1 MEQTIRILVVDDEP
15 DIRQVLHS
23 LLEAQGYSV
32 QEAANGRLAVEFIRE
47 NPDLDL
53 ILMDI
58 MMPELGGVEASREIR
73 AISSAP
79 ILFLTAKSQERDML
93 QAYQSGGD
101 DYLVKPFDGEE
112 LLMRLE
118 ALQRRSQRAKAQA
131 APAPSETLKVGEFE
145 FDSVRQTL
153 ALNGTSVQLTPK
165 EYQILYTLALK
176 PETVMSKEEL
186 IEAVWGKEY
195 LDDAISIAVYVRK
208 IREKIEQNPAKP
220 RYLKTAWGMG
230 YSFSI
235 K

>member
-1 MEQTIRILVVDDEP
+1 MKVMLVDDEP
-15 DIRQVLHS
+15 SFHVLVQSVCESAGHEFRGVGDSRQAIEVFRAYAPDVVL
-23 LLEAQGYSV
+23 L
-32 QEAANGRLAVEFIRE
+32 
-47 NPDLDL
+47 
-53 ILMDI
+53 DI
-58 MMPELGGVEASREIR
+58 MMPYLDGYQVCEGIR
-73 AISSAP
+73 ALDSEVAVVFLSAKGAVP
-79 ILFLTAKSQERDML
+79 DKREAFSRGA
-93 QAYQSGGD
+93 D

-118 ALQRRSQRAKAQA
+118 ALQRRSQRAKAQT

-165 EYQILYTLALK
+165 EFQILYTLALK

>member
-1 MEQTIRILVVDDEP
+1 MKVMLVDDEP
-15 DIRQVLHS
+15 SFHVLVQSVCESAGYEFRGVGDSRQAIEVFKAYAPDVVL
-23 LLEAQGYSV
+23 L
-32 QEAANGRLAVEFIRE
+32 
-47 NPDLDL
+47 
-53 ILMDI
+53 DI
-58 MMPELGGVEASREIR
+58 MMPCLDGYQVCESIR
-73 AISSAP
+73 ALDSEVAVVFLSAKGAVP
-79 ILFLTAKSQERDML
+79 DKREAFSRGA
-93 QAYQSGGD
+93 D

-145 FDSVRQTL
+145 FDSVRQAL
-153 ALNGTSVQLTPK
+153 SLNGASVQLTPK
-165 EYQILYTLALK
+165 EFQILYTLALK

>member
-1 MEQTIRILVVDDEP
+1 MKVMLVDDEP
-15 DIRQVLHS
+15 SFHVLVQSVCESAGHEFCGVGDS
-23 LLEAQGYSV
+23 RRAIEVFKAYAPDVVLL
-32 QEAANGRLAVEFIRE
+32 
-47 NPDLDL
+47 
-53 ILMDI
+53 DI
-58 MMPELGGVEASREIR
+58 MMPYLDGYQVCEGIR
-73 AISSAP
+73 ALDSEVAVVFLSAKGAVP
-79 ILFLTAKSQERDML
+79 DKREAFSRGA
-93 QAYQSGGD
+93 D

-165 EYQILYTLALK
+165 EFQILYTLALK

-220 RYLKTAWGMG
+220 SYLKTAWGMG

>member
-1 MEQTIRILVVDDEP
+1 MKVMLVDDEP
-15 DIRQVLHS
+15 SFHVLVQSVCESAGHEFRGVGDSRQAIEVFKAYAPDVVL
-23 LLEAQGYSV
+23 L
-32 QEAANGRLAVEFIRE
+32 
-47 NPDLDL
+47 
-53 ILMDI
+53 DI
-58 MMPELGGVEASREIR
+58 MMPYLDGYQVCEGIR
-73 AISSAP
+73 ALDSEVAVVFLSAKGAVP
-79 ILFLTAKSQERDML
+79 DKREAFSRGA
-93 QAYQSGGD
+93 D

-118 ALQRRSQRAKAQA
+118 ALQRRSQRAKAQV

-165 EYQILYTLALK
+165 EFQILYTLALK

-235 K
+235 N

>member
-1 MEQTIRILVVDDEP
+1 MKVMLVDDEP
-15 DIRQVLHS
+15 SFHVLVQSVCESAGHEFRGVGDSRQAIEVFKAYAPDVVL
-23 LLEAQGYSV
+23 L
-32 QEAANGRLAVEFIRE
+32 
-47 NPDLDL
+47 
-53 ILMDI
+53 DI
-58 MMPELGGVEASREIR
+58 MMPCLDGYQVCESIR
-73 AISSAP
+73 ALDSEVAVVFLSAKGAVP
-79 ILFLTAKSQERDML
+79 DKREAFSRGA
-93 QAYQSGGD
+93 D

-145 FDSVRQTL
+145 CDSVRQAL
-153 ALNGTSVQLTPK
+153 ALNGASVQLTPK
-165 EYQILYTLALK
+165 EFQILYTLALK

>member
-1 MEQTIRILVVDDEP
+1 MKVMLVDDEP
-15 DIRQVLHS
+15 SFHVLVQSVCESAGHEFRGVGDSRQAIEVFKAYAPDVVL
-23 LLEAQGYSV
+23 L
-32 QEAANGRLAVEFIRE
+32 
-47 NPDLDL
+47 
-53 ILMDI
+53 DI
-58 MMPELGGVEASREIR
+58 MMPYLDGYQVCEGIR
-73 AISSAP
+73 ALDSEVAVVFLSAKGAVP
-79 ILFLTAKSQERDML
+79 DKREAFSRGA
-93 QAYQSGGD
+93 D

-118 ALQRRSQRAKAQA
+118 ALQRRSQRAKAHA

-153 ALNGTSVQLTPK
+153 ALNGASVQLTPK
-165 EYQILYTLALK
+165 EFQILYTLALK

>member
-1 MEQTIRILVVDDEP
+1 MKVMLVDDEP
-15 DIRQVLHS
+15 SFHVLVQSVCESAGHEFRGVGDSRQAIEVFKAYAPDVVL
-23 LLEAQGYSV
+23 L
-32 QEAANGRLAVEFIRE
+32 
-47 NPDLDL
+47 
-53 ILMDI
+53 DI
-58 MMPELGGVEASREIR
+58 MMPCLDGCQVCESIR
-73 AISSAP
+73 ALDSEVAVVFLSAKGAVP
-79 ILFLTAKSQERDML
+79 DKREAFSRGA
-93 QAYQSGGD
+93 D

-131 APAPSETLKVGEFE
+131 APALSETLKVGEFE
-145 FDSVRQTL
+145 FDSVRQAL
-153 ALNGTSVQLTPK
+153 SLNGASVQLTPK
-165 EYQILYTLALK
+165 EFQILYTLALK

>member
-1 MEQTIRILVVDDEP
+1 MKVMLVDDEP
-15 DIRQVLHS
+15 SFHVLVQSVCESAGHEFRGVGDSRQ
-23 LLEAQGYSV
+23 
-32 QEAANGRLAVEFIRE
+32 AVEVFKAYA
-47 NPDLDL
+47 PDVVLL
-53 ILMDI
+53 DI
-58 MMPELGGVEASREIR
+58 MMPYLDGYQVCEGIR
-73 AISSAP
+73 ALDSEVAVVFLSAKGAVP
-79 ILFLTAKSQERDML
+79 DKREAFSRGA
-93 QAYQSGGD
+93 D

-165 EYQILYTLALK
+165 EFQILYTLALK